1 MSTIRVPRKQ
11 RFVMTGEPW
20 RTYLRCLKLFE
31 ARRNVRVTYDRG
43 VLEVVTL
50 TYEHGRAAHILA
62 FLILAWAEERQVVLR
77 GAASTT
83 FKRRDL
89 RRGLEP
95 DQCYWIAN
103 QARVRGLARID
114 LGRDP
119 PPDLVLEIDVT
130 HSSVPRMPIYAALGV
145 PEVWRLQG
153 TALSMHQLQ
162 ASGSYLAIP
171 VSRALPP
178 LAPSDLVPF
187 LALSDQLDDIAVL
200 SQFRALGEEAPPA
213 DSLKPTVPNAGTFVA
228 LPHHPA
234 EEIPCAVSLPSPS
247 FLSSR
252 R

>member
-11 RFVMTGEPW
+11 RVVMIGERW
-20 RTYLRCLKLFE
+20 RTYTRWLKVFE
-31 ARRNVRVTYDRG
+31 ERRNVRVTYDRG

-50 TYEHGRAAHILA
+50 TYEHERAAHILA
-62 FLILAWAEERQVVLR
+62 FLILAWAEERQVGLR
-77 GAASTT
+77 GGGSTT

-95 DQCYWIAN
+95 DECYWIAN

-114 LGRDP
+114 LTRDP

-153 TALSMHQLQ
+153 NALSFHLLQ
-162 ASGSYLAIP
+162 ADGSYIAIP

-178 LAPSDLVPF
+178 LAPNDFVPF
-187 LALSDQLDDIAVL
+187 LTLSNQLDDIAVVR
-200 SQFRALGEEAPPA
+200 QFRAWVRQLPPPA
-213 DSLKPTVPNAGTFVA
+213 P
-228 LPHHPA
+228 
-234 EEIPCAVSLPSPS
+234 
-247 FLSSR
+247 
-252 R
+252 